1 MFLAFFLRTFVFSQ
15 DYDSGFDTGDPPPW
29 ESVPLRDAV
38 VVGSGPAGATAALYL
53 ARAGYKPVVFHGRTA
68 GGQLTMT
75 TDVENFPT
83 FKGTGPELVKAIEAQ
98 AREAGAVFVEDTVTS
113 ANLTLFPKRI
123 QTERGARYC
132 AKAVIIATGAD
143 AKYLGLPNET
153 RLKNRGVSACATCDG
168 PLFAGKDV
176 VVVGGGDSAATEAL
190 TLSRICRTV
199 TLLHRGESM
208 SASAPMK
215 AKLRESSVRI
225 LGHAEVIDVLGEE
238 FVTGVKVRRQTTN
251 DTFILVASAMFVAI
265 GRKPATDVFKHEVQV
280 DKHGYFIPIGRTT
293 RTNVPGVFVAG
304 DCADHV
310 YRQAIT
316 SAGSGC
322 QAALDAEHFIIAG

>member
-1 MFLAFFLRTFVFSQ
+1 MFLAFFLFLGFVFSQ
-15 DYDSGFDTGDPPPW
+15 DYDTDNPSW
-29 ESVPLRDAV
+29 ESVPVRNV
-38 VVGSGPAGATAALYL
+38 IVVGSGPAGATAALYL
-53 ARAGYKPVVFHGRTA
+53 ARASYKPIVFHGRTA

-98 AREAGAVFVEDTVTS
+98 AREAGAIFVEDTVTS

-123 QTERGARYC
+123 QTEQGDRYC

-199 TLLHRGESM
+199 TLLHRGASM

-215 AKLRESSVRI
+215 AKLRESSVRV
-225 LGHAEVIDVLGEE
+225 LGHTEVIDVLGEE

-251 DTFILVASAMFVAI
+251 ETYILVASAMFVAI
-265 GRKPATDVFKHEVQV
+265 GRKPATDIFKHEIQV
-280 DKHGYFIPIGRTT
+280 DKHGYFVPIGRTT
-293 RTNVPGVFVAG
+293 CTNVPGVFVAG

-322 QAALDAEHFIIAG
+322 QAALDAEHYLG